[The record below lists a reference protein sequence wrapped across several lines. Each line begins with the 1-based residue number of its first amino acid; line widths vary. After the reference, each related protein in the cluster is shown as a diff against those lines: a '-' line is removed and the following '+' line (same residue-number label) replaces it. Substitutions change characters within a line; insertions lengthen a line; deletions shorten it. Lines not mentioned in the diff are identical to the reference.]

1 MEFSKYIVPIF
12 VNDEFRGNGFI
23 VNGLL
28 ITANHVVNNKIC
40 AFFDYKGE
48 RHQIDFR
55 KIVVD
60 LYEERLSNNQVQD
73 LFVCKTDIEDSDLI
87 LSSEYDKN
95 ESCEFFAYSS
105 DEDDPHI
112 SKDYVSDI
120 EIFREVALDGNCE
133 RLTNCFSCKC
143 ELKHTNSGG
152 PLFQNGK
159 VIGMLISCIDH
170 HGESNKVVFYECV
183 FIKAESIIHDIN
195 EMTDI

>member
-1 MEFSKYIVPIF
+1 MEFSKYIVPIY
-12 VNDEFRGNGFI
+12 VNDVFRGNGFI
-23 VNGLL
+23 VNGML

-60 LYEERLSNNQVQD
+60 LYEKHLSNNQVRD
-73 LFVCKTDIEDSDLI
+73 LFVCKTAIEDSDLI
-87 LSSEYDKN
+87 LSPEYDKN
-95 ESCEFFAYSS
+95 TSCKFWGYSL
-105 DEDDPHI
+105 DEDDFHI

-120 EIFREVALDGNCE
+120 EIYRDVALNRNYE
-133 RLTNCFSCKC
+133 RLANCFSCKC

-159 VIGMLISCIDH
+159 VIGMVIRCIDYLDK
-170 HGESNKVVFYECV
+170 SNNVAYHECV

-195 EMTDI
+195 EMIDI